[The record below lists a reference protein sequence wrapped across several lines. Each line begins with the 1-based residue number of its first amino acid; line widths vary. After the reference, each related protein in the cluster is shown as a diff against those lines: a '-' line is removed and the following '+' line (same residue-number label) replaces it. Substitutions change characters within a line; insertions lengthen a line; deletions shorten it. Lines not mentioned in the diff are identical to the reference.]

1 MAHPAFVWRA
11 YYRQNRGSFPSAFPA
26 GKLDALAICE
36 EEDGEG
42 RKALITRR
50 ATTVPGRALASPAL
64 VWERERGALSVPCKA
79 TTVGVPWDVGSF
91 PPQGGLGDACL
102 VSLSIPAE
110 LGGCWHPGIPLS
122 WPVGPVGALCPA
134 PGWDL
139 SLESAESRGLCP
151 LHLQPGPRWEAAC
164 TH

>member
-11 YYRQNRGSFPSAFPA
+11 YYRQNRGAFPPAFPA
-26 GKLDALAICE
+26 GKLNALAIL

-50 ATTVPGRALASPAL
+50 VTTMPGRALASPP
-64 VWERERGALSVPCKA
+64 WGWKMGRGAHVSPPK
-79 TTVGVPWDVGSF
+79 
-91 PPQGGLGDACL
+91 PPQWESHGIWGGFGDECL

-110 LGGCWHPGIPLS
+110 LGGCWHPGIPLFM
-122 WPVGPVGALCPA
+122 PVGPVGAPSPA

-139 SLESAESRGLCP
+139 SLGSGESRGLCP